1 MLIKNALHFFY
12 YISILVLFLAAKD
25 ECIFLEWGNIQT
37 WSSDL
42 IQYALGFMPD
52 RGDIPCVSMFYFRHV
67 IFIQRALDSH
77 CLAAREIPAKSYFIV
92 HNFTQM
98 PQIFTVLSLLHTHIS
113 LLGELYNENIRSN
126 LIPCIFPSHSEEQCH
141 WEQKRMECYRNTGH
155 TFIFSLT
162 ETKHKASWASAVA
175 DNLCIN
181 PRVKNLKPY
190 LKYTSHHLC
199 LDSLL
204 RYSIRKEFVQV
215 LLHSS
220 SWAST

>member
-1 MLIKNALHFFY
+1 MLIKNALHFFFY

-42 IQYALGFMPD
+42 IQYALGFTPD

-98 PQIFTVLSLLHTHIS
+98 PQIFTVLKPPPHT
-113 LLGELYNENIRSN
+113 Y
-126 LIPCIFPSHSEEQCH
+126 
-141 WEQKRMECYRNTGH
+141 
-155 TFIFSLT
+155 FSSWRVIQW
-162 ETKHKASWASAVA
+162 KHKVQ
-175 DNLCIN
+175 
-181 PRVKNLKPY
+181 
-190 LKYTSHHLC
+190 SHPLHIPFSFWRTV
-199 LDSLL
+199 SL
-204 RYSIRKEFVQV
+204 RTE
-215 LLHSS
+215 
-220 SWAST
+220 